1 LLDDLA
7 ARIPPEDVQLY
18 YQTAILGRRDLAWAP
33 DARSGFEMTLLRMLA
48 FRPGSGEGAS
58 ASGAAAPTR
67 SAAAPAGSST
77 ASGAVS
83 GAGAGASAGAAA
95 AAAARS
101 GPRAALEDWSATLSQ
116 LEVGGA
122 ARQLA
127 SHCAYRGREGATLRL
142 ALDPAQQTLR
152 TPALVEK
159 LSQALSRHLGETV
172 RVEIELAQAAPDT
185 PARAVERDAEA
196 KLDAARRSLDED
208 PAVRAFRDKFG
219 ATVKPDSIRP
229 N

>member
-1 LLDDLA
+1 
-7 ARIPPEDVQLY
+7 
-18 YQTAILGRRDLAWAP
+18 
-33 DARSGFEMTLLRMLA
+33 M
-48 FRPGSGEGAS
+48 
-58 ASGAAAPTR
+58 
-67 SAAAPAGSST
+67 
-77 ASGAVS
+77 
-83 GAGAGASAGAAA
+83 
-95 AAAARS
+95 
-101 GPRAALEDWSATLSQ
+101 
-116 LEVGGA
+116 
-122 ARQLA
+122 
-127 SHCAYRGREGATLRL
+127 RL